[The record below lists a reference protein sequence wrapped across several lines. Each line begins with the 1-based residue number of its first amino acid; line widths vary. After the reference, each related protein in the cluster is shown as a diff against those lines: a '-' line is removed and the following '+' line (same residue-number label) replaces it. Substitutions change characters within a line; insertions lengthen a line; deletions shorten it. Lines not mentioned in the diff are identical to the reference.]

1 MDITFV
7 FEALIVIIFG
17 VITVIVVPFIKEKK
31 LYNWVNIAVKAAE
44 QIYTQTG
51 MGEIK
56 KDFVLNF
63 LKSKGYK
70 VDTESIDLM
79 IESAVLSLKE
89 SLVIVDRTGK

>member
-17 VITVIVVPFIKEKK
+17 VITAIVIPFIKEKK

-89 SLVIVDRTGK
+89 SLVIVDKTGK